1 MRTVISRLLSIISRV
16 SKSRLE
22 MKLKKGSKAPDF
34 TATDQDGRLVSLS
47 DFKGKKL
54 ALYFYP
60 KDNTPTCTEQA
71 CNLRDNITKLKK
83 KGIAV
88 VGVSTDSERKHQ
100 NFRKKYTLPFPL
112 LADTEHKMVD
122 AYGVW
127 GEKMLFGRKYMGI
140 HRVTFLVN
148 EEGKIDHIIDK
159 VDARDHAAQILSAWN
174 L

>member
-1 MRTVISRLLSIISRV
+1 
-16 SKSRLE
+16 

-34 TATDQDGRLVSLS
+34 TIADQDGHMVSLKDYRGS
-47 DFKGKKL
+47 KV

-71 CNLRDNITKLKK
+71 CNLRDNIGLLKK
-83 KGIAV
+83 KGIMV
-88 VGVSTDSERKHQ
+88 LGVSADSQRRHK
-100 NFRKKYTLPFPL
+100 NFETKFALPFPL
-112 LADTEHKMVD
+112 LADTEQQLVH

-140 HRVTFLVN
+140 LRTTFLIN
-148 EEGKIDHIIDK
+148 EQGKIDHIIEDVTAK
-159 VDARDHAAQILSAWN
+159 GHAQQIVDAWN